1 MGKLMLNGINYTG
14 GGGGGGGTGDLT
26 AVELTKAQYDAL
38 TPAQKEDTTKLYM
51 VTDYSPGG
59 GGGGSGDL
67 EDLGDVNITSPTNG
81 QVLAYDSTSQKWINA
96 AGGGGGSS
104 AQKVDMFDGAST
116 ITPTASNGITVSTSS
131 VNNMVGAISGSE
143 WSNGYEGFNI
153 AVKNLSIGKD
163 YILRFDWKFTNTA
176 YFVGQYVVGYKL
188 FTNNKSNY
196 DDWGAWVENLDRDD
210 QIHSHELSFNAT
222 ATTMYLCFNLCGCAD
237 TRTNYWDI
245 SNMYLLELPT
255 ENVEANP
262 SGTATERLTKL
273 RVNNTIYSIPSGG
286 SGIDYSTLEQD
297 TGMKWVDGKEI
308 YQKTYYIASVSTGG
322 NFYNLSNSQDNVD
335 SFVSYEWMA
344 TRSDGKHI
352 MNNSFMPDWLGG
364 STGISEWDYDIN
376 HIRVKIS
383 AEYYSLSD
391 VYITVR
397 YTKSS

>member
-1 MGKLMLNGINYTG
+1 MGG
-14 GGGGGGGTGDLT
+14 
-26 AVELTKAQYDAL
+26 E
-38 TPAQKEDTTKLYM
+38 
-51 VTDYSPGG
+51 S
-59 GGGGSGDL
+59 
-67 EDLGDVNITSPTNG
+67 
-81 QVLAYDSTSQKWINA
+81 
-96 AGGGGGSS
+96 
-104 AQKVDMFDGAST
+104 
-116 ITPTASNGITVSTSS
+116 
-131 VNNMVGAISGSE
+131 
-143 WSNGYEGFNI
+143 
-153 AVKNLSIGKD
+153 
-163 YILRFDWKFTNTA
+163 
-176 YFVGQYVVGYKL
+176 
-188 FTNNKSNY
+188 
-196 DDWGAWVENLDRDD
+196 
-210 QIHSHELSFNAT
+210 
-222 ATTMYLCFNLCGCAD
+222 